1 MKKNEEKEVCL
12 TLMEK
17 VIKGYSD
24 TAINE
29 DVCATKILDSIL
41 SYESHTANLG
51 NLDKACVLA
60 DMGLRQ
66 TVKHNFLGYIS
77 SYLYDVAW
85 NKVEI
90 NKKNEDIKKELKCA
104 YLISCIQPD
113 NIMQR
118 YAANLYE
125 KVFGG
130 KIDEDLV

>member
-66 TVKHNFLGYIS
+66 TVIHNFLGYIS